1 MKKKDT
7 EFSPVFSENDHNYI
21 TVQTFIGFYQ
31 TNVCNEFYVQTLTLM
46 GENAKKKA
54 HCLNKNKE
62 IFDYTFK
69 SLEMDAR
76 LFRVNFFLTYLI
88 DIHLLKC

>member
-46 GENAKKKA
+46 GENAKKK
-54 HCLNKNKE
+54 H
-62 IFDYTFK
+62 T
-69 SLEMDAR
+69 
-76 LFRVNFFLTYLI
+76 V
-88 DIHLLKC
+88 